1 MITNNDCYA
10 LVTGSSTGIGR
21 AMAKELAA
29 RKYNLIL
36 HSLPGQDLPLLCSEI
51 ERDYGVIVHYHETD
65 LTAESGPL
73 SLFEFVK
80 NKQCRLTILV
90 NNAGIGFEGPIENY
104 SVTDIDTMILLNI
117 RALTLLT
124 HYFTPELKACKKSYI
139 MFLSSFGCYLPTA
152 YKSIYLATKS
162 YIYFFARA
170 LESEFKGSAIRTCVM
185 VPSAVATNKFTLD
198 RIRRG
203 GWIAQKSALS
213 PEEVAMTGI
222 RGMFR
227 DRRVIMPGFLTNIY
241 FSLGMLVPVGVV
253 MMVTRKIF
261 RNYKY
266 SG

>member
-1 MITNNDCYA
+1 MINNDCYA

-21 AMAKELAA
+21 AMAKELAI

-36 HSLPGQDLPLLCSEI
+36 HSLPGQDLPSLCSEI
-51 ERDYGVIVHYHETD
+51 EKDFGVKVHYHEGD
-65 LTAESGPL
+65 LTTESGPL

-80 NKQCRLTILV
+80 SKQCRLTILV

-104 SVTDIDTMILLNI
+104 STTDIDTMILLNI
-117 RALTLLT
+117 RALTLIT
-124 HYFTPELKACKKSYI
+124 HYFTPELKECKKSYI

-162 YIYFFARA
+162 YIYYFARA
-170 LESEFKGSAIRTCVM
+170 LESEFSGSSVRTCVM
-185 VPSAVATNKFTLD
+185 VPSAVATNKYTLD

-213 PEEVAMTGI
+213 PEEVAKTGI
-222 RGMFR
+222 RGMFSGKK
-227 DRRVIMPGFLTNIY
+227 VIMPGFFTNVY
-241 FSLGMLVPVGVV
+241 FRLGMFVPVGIA